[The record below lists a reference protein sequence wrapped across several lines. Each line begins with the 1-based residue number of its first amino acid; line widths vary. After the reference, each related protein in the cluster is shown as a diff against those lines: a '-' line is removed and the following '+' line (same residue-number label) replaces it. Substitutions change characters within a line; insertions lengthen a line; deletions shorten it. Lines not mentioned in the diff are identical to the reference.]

1 MKIDPPVEPVQHAE
15 VATEPPVT
23 PIASRTRPEE
33 TDSTADLSSW
43 ASPAF
48 FQRSRASFGPT
59 IDTRLDP
66 FAEDDGFV
74 PGKGRKR
81 PRFSMR
87 SSEWRVV
94 DEPASPGEKT
104 SSVDWTAELEDESLE
119 KPEVDEE
126 GTMEDI
132 NARREE
138 PKIEEP
144 LPEVEGLSGAT
155 PVEDI
160 TVPTDQPI
168 PEINFGVEQPVEPES
183 THAAEAALP
192 VSEKADA
199 YALHI
204 PMETPRLLPVPSP
217 GLPVPSP
224 LVSTPDSQQGYFA
237 SAAAATQ
244 TRAPTT
250 MTGLSQSTAIED
262 NVVFD
267 IQPEPSQAD
276 TAAAPVPEV
285 MNGDM
290 STNVSEFVT
299 ESDVPQKPAPTL
311 TAGAIE
317 PLSADNI
324 KSEEERLTGGD
335 HEGHFSATLTGT
347 SVEEEARIKDDASH
361 SEDIKMEEIEDQ
373 DVQQSSSDEQDEDDL
388 AEEEDN
394 EEHPQKDEES
404 DKDEKEEI
412 KSEEGEGEHDGQA
425 IGFQNAE
432 TYAGRI
438 TEAEGRGEGLDEA
451 ADDESDSAQSRTQ
464 SYSGPEEGHGH
475 YIEDQDEMYDEESEE
490 EEDEEESE
498 SEQGYENEK
507 EELVDSEIDSGE
519 ESDEQPHQAQ
529 PQAPSKSAQAEVIVL
544 DSDDED
550 EQPAPNAQMQMPIQ
564 PKEEQ
569 PEESVDNQELYDE
582 RPEEQDAEDWSSGE
596 EEEVDDEVMADGQSD
611 EEHYDYGDEYEE
623 EEQTGERVEDERV
636 EDERVEDERVEDEQE
651 DEEVEDGV
659 ASDEQEQ
666 GSLADEQEED
676 QEEVADTAIPEEKGA
691 THIDIDT
698 EEDLRTNIQDEAH
711 VTEDIAR
718 QSEHDIHERD
728 APTVQDLSGPAIDI
742 SSPQFDASAEDAVLN
757 ENRERV
763 DQPSEVSEHPPT
775 TEPYQGAD
783 PGLIYD
789 GHASPR
795 AAHEPLPLPP
805 DSLLDQPDRSQEAE
819 PSHQVSAN
827 QAVDEMPTTPQKDP
841 DVALQAQIELS
852 AKSDDVPVDMFGTP
866 EEEPR
871 FRSLS
876 MIHQQQLEINEHAAD
891 QNSHI
896 PAKLGEDELIQLQ
909 EGLRARDGVSEE
921 SETYTAYTEQDAVPD
936 RQYPG
941 LRSKLSYFAPLS
953 TLVDHFH
960 TLVDTISIVHDT
972 STIYQSAAGKK
983 DYTLELLLTDPSLA
997 GNTLTARL
1005 YRPYKEA
1012 LPSLS
1017 EGDAILLRNF
1027 TVKSS
1032 NHSMTLVSVDT
1043 SAWAVFSNNNPENNE
1058 AEISGP
1064 PVEYGPEELSHA
1076 TDLRQWY
1083 QEDGAAMVADNQLQA
1098 SLQIATGSREITP
1111 IDSVA
1116 TSDSGGLDSIGRDG
1130 RRDFSRSLRRGRK
1143 SHRRITIHELRD
1155 GRRYAEVGSPS
1166 DRESIHELRDGTVYA
1181 NL

>member
-1 MKIDPPVEPVQHAE
+1 MKIDPPVEPAQHAE
-15 VATEPPVT
+15 VTTEPPVT
-23 PIASRTRPEE
+23 PIAGRTRPEE
-33 TDSTADLSSW
+33 TDVTAGLSSW

-48 FQRSRASFGPT
+48 FQRSRASFGT
-59 IDTRLDP
+59 AVDTKLDP

-94 DEPASPGEKT
+94 DEPASPGEKA
-104 SSVDWTAELEDESLE
+104 SSLDWTAELEDESLE
-119 KPEVDEE
+119 QPEFDEK

-138 PKIEEP
+138 P
-144 LPEVEGLSGAT
+144 LPEPEGLSGAA

-168 PEINFGVEQPVEPES
+168 PEINFGIEQPVEPEA
-183 THAAEAALP
+183 TNAAEAALP

-199 YALHI
+199 NALHI
-204 PMETPRLLPVPSP
+204 PMDTPRLLPVPSP

-224 LVSTPDSQQGYFA
+224 LVSTPDSQQGYFG
-237 SAAAATQ
+237 SAAAAKQTQ
-244 TRAPTT
+244 APST
-250 MTGLSQSTAIED
+250 MTGLSQSTTMED
-262 NVVFD
+262 GVVSD

-276 TAAAPVPEV
+276 TTAAPAPEV
-285 MNGDM
+285 INGGL
-290 STNVSEFVT
+290 STKVSEFVT

-311 TAGAIE
+311 TTGAME
-317 PLSADNI
+317 SLPADNI
-324 KSEEERLTGGD
+324 KSEEERITGGD
-335 HEGHFSATLTGT
+335 HGDHFSATLTGT
-347 SVEEEARIKDDASH
+347 SVEEEARIKDDSSH

-388 AEEEDN
+388 AENQDN
-394 EEHPQKDEES
+394 EEDSQQDEES
-404 DKDEKEEI
+404 DEDEQEEI
-412 KSEEGEGEHDGQA
+412 KSEQEEGERDGQA

-432 TYAGRI
+432 TF
-438 TEAEGRGEGLDEA
+438 TEAKGTEEDPDEA
-451 ADDESDSAQSRTQ
+451 ADDESNSAQSRTEFH
-464 SYSGPEEGHGH
+464 SEPEEGHGH
-475 YIEDQDEMYDEESEE
+475 YIEDQYEMYDEE
-490 EEDEEESE
+490 EDEGEPG
-498 SEQGYENEK
+498 SEQGYENEQ
-507 EELVDSEIDSGE
+507 EEVVDSEIDSDE
-519 ESDEQPHQAQ
+519 ESDEQPYQAQ
-529 PQAPSKSAQAEVIVL
+529 AQAPSKGAQAEVIVL

-550 EQPAPNAQMQMPIQ
+550 GQPAPNAQTQMPIQ
-564 PKEEQ
+564 PKQEQ
-569 PEESVDNQELYDE
+569 PEESADDQELY
-582 RPEEQDAEDWSSGE
+582 EDWSSGE
-596 EEEVDDEVMADGQSD
+596 EEEAEDEVMADDQSN
-611 EEHYDYGDEYEE
+611 EEHDDYDGDEYEE
-623 EEQTGERVEDERV
+623 EEQTGEG
-636 EDERVEDERVEDEQE
+636 VEDEQAE
-651 DEEVEDGV
+651 NDQVEDGM

-676 QEEVADTAIPEEKGA
+676 EEEDAGTAIPEEHGT
-691 THIDIDT
+691 THIGT
-698 EEDLRTNIQDEAH
+698 EEDLHTNIQDGAH
-711 VTEDIAR
+711 VTEDTAR
-718 QSEHDIHERD
+718 HFEHDIHERD
-728 APTVQDLSGPAIDI
+728 APTAQDLSGPAIDI
-742 SSPQFDASAEDAVLN
+742 SSPQIDARAEDAVLD

-763 DQPSEVSEHPPT
+763 DKPSEVLEHLPT

-783 PGLIYD
+783 PGLICD

-795 AAHEPLPLPP
+795 VAHEPLSLPP
-805 DSLLDQPDRSQEAE
+805 DSLLDQQAAVTPDQSQGAE
-819 PSHQVSAN
+819 PSHQISAN
-827 QAVDEMPTTPQKDP
+827 QVVDEVPVTPPKDS

-852 AKSDDVPVDMFGTP
+852 VKSDNAPVDMFGTP

-871 FRSLS
+871 SRSLS
-876 MIHQQQLEINEHAAD
+876 IIHQEQFEMNEHAD
-891 QNSHI
+891 NQNSHI
-896 PAKLGEDELIQLQ
+896 TAKLGEDELIQLQ

-921 SETYTAYTEQDAVPD
+921 SETYTEQDAIPD

-972 STIYQSAAGKK
+972 SSIYQTATGKK
-983 DYTLELLLTDPSLA
+983 DYTLELLLTDPSLV

-1005 YRPYKEA
+1005 YRPYREA

-1017 EGDAILLRNF
+1017 EGDTILLRNF

-1043 SAWAVFSNNNPENNE
+1043 SAWAVFSDNNNNE
-1058 AEISGP
+1058 VEIPGP
-1064 PVEYGPEELSHA
+1064 PVEYGTEELSHA

-1130 RRDFSRSLRRGRK
+1130 RRDFSRSLRRSRK

>member
-33 TDSTADLSSW
+33 TDLTAGLSSW

-94 DEPASPGEKT
+94 DEPASPVEKT

-168 PEINFGVEQPVEPES
+168 PEINFGVERPVEPEP
-183 THAAEAALP
+183 THAEAALP
-192 VSEKADA
+192 ISEKGDA
-199 YALHI
+199 NTLHI

-317 PLSADNI
+317 PLPANNI
-324 KSEEERLTGGD
+324 KSEEERVTGGD
-335 HEGHFSATLTGT
+335 HEDHFPATLTGT
-347 SVEEEARIKDDASH
+347 SLEEEVRIKDDASH

-373 DVQQSSSDEQDEDDL
+373 NAQQSSSDEQDEDDL
-388 AEEEDN
+388 AEDN
-394 EEHPQKDEES
+394 EEDPQKDEES
-404 DKDEKEEI
+404 DEDEKEKI
-412 KSEEGEGEHDGQA
+412 KSEEGEGERDGQA
-425 IGFQNAE
+425 IYAE
-432 TYAGRI
+432 TYAERI
-438 TEAEGRGEGLDEA
+438 TEAEGTEGGPDKT
-451 ADDESDSAQSRTQ
+451 ADDESDSGQSRTE
-464 SYSGPEEGHGH
+464 SHIEPEEGHGH
-475 YIEDQDEMYDEESEE
+475 YIEDQDEMYDEEESEE

-507 EELVDSEIDSGE
+507 EELVDSEMDSDE
-519 ESDEQPHQAQ
+519 ESDEQPHQGQA
-529 PQAPSKSAQAEVIVL
+529 QAPSKGAQAEVIVL

-569 PEESVDNQELYDE
+569 PEESADNQELYDE
-582 RPEEQDAEDWSSGE
+582 HPEEQDAEDWSSGE
-596 EEEVDDEVMADGQSD
+596 EEEVEDEVMADDQSD
-611 EEHYDYGDEYEE
+611 EEHDDYEDEYEE
-623 EEQTGERVEDERV
+623 EEQTGERVEDE
-636 EDERVEDERVEDEQE
+636 QE
-651 DEEVEDGV
+651 DKEVEDGV

-666 GSLADEQEED
+666 GSPADEQEED
-676 QEEVADTAIPEEKGA
+676 QEEVADTANPEEQGA

-711 VTEDIAR
+711 VMEDIAR

-728 APTVQDLSGPAIDI
+728 APTVEDLSGPAIDI

-819 PSHQVSAN
+819 PSRQISPNQV
-827 QAVDEMPTTPQKDP
+827 VDEMPITPQKDP

-866 EEEPR
+866 EEQPR
-871 FRSLS
+871 SRSLS
-876 MIHQQQLEINEHAAD
+876 IIHQEQLEINEHAAD

-960 TLVDTISIVHDT
+960 ALVDTISIVHDT

-1043 SAWAVFSNNNPENNE
+1043 SAWAVFSNNNPENTE

-1116 TSDSGGLDSIGRDG
+1116 TSDSGGFDSIGRDG

>member
-1 MKIDPPVEPVQHAE
+1 MKIDPPVKPVQHEE
-15 VATEPPVT
+15 VSTEPPVT
-23 PIASRTRPEE
+23 PIAGRTRPEE
-33 TDSTADLSSW
+33 TDATAGLSSW

-48 FQRSRASFGPT
+48 FQRSRASFGVVV
-59 IDTRLDP
+59 DNP

-81 PRFSMR
+81 PKFSMR

-94 DEPASPGEKT
+94 DEPASPGEKA
-104 SSVDWTAELEDESLE
+104 SPVDWTAELEDESLE
-119 KPEVDEE
+119 QPELDED
-126 GTMEDI
+126 GTTEDTD
-132 NARREE
+132 ARREE
-138 PKIEEP
+138 PRTEER
-144 LPEVEGLSGAT
+144 LPEVEGLSGVT
-155 PVEDI
+155 PVENI
-160 TVPTDQPI
+160 TLPTDQPI
-168 PEINFGVEQPVEPES
+168 PEINFGIEPPAEPEP
-183 THAAEAALP
+183 TNAEAALP
-192 VSEKADA
+192 VSDKADA
-199 YALHI
+199 KALHI
-204 PMETPRLLPVPSP
+204 PMETPRLLPVSSP

-244 TRAPTT
+244 TQAPAT
-250 MTGLSQSTAIED
+250 MSGLSQSTAIED
-262 NVVFD
+262 NVVSG
-267 IQPEPSQAD
+267 IQPEPSQPD
-276 TAAAPVPEV
+276 TVAALVPEV
-285 MNGDM
+285 VNGDI
-290 STNVSEFVT
+290 STKVSEFVT
-299 ESDVPQKPAPTL
+299 ESDVPQKPAPNL
-311 TAGAIE
+311 TAEAIE
-317 PLSADNI
+317 PLPADNI
-324 KSEEERLTGGD
+324 KSEERIVGDD
-335 HEGHFSATLTGT
+335 HENHFSATLLGT

-361 SEDIKMEEIEDQ
+361 LEDIKMEEIEDQ
-373 DVQQSSSDEQDEDDL
+373 DVQQSSSDEQNEDDFAEDEDH
-388 AEEEDN
+388 EEDS
-394 EEHPQKDEES
+394 QQDEEP
-404 DKDEKEEI
+404 DEDEQEEI
-412 KSEEGEGEHDGQA
+412 KSQEGKGERGGHA

-432 TYAGRI
+432 KYA
-438 TEAEGRGEGLDEA
+438 EEGIEEGLDEF
-451 ADDESDSAQSRTQ
+451 ADDDSDSAQSRTE
-464 SYSGPEEGHGH
+464 SFSEPEEGHGH
-475 YIEDQDEMYDEESEE
+475 YIDDQGEMYDEEEGEKEE
-490 EEDEEESE
+490 EEAAESE
-498 SEQGYENEK
+498 NGYGNEQ
-507 EELVDSEIDSGE
+507 EEVVDSEIDSDE
-519 ESDEQPHQAQ
+519 ENEEQPYQAQ
-529 PQAPSKSAQAEVIVL
+529 PQAPSEPAQAEVIVL

-550 EQPAPNAQMQMPIQ
+550 EQPAPNAQTQMPIQ
-564 PKEEQ
+564 PKQEQ
-569 PEESVDNQELYDE
+569 HEESADDQELHDE
-582 RPEEQDAEDWSSGE
+582 HSEEEDAEDWSSGE
-596 EEEVDDEVMADGQSD
+596 EEEVEDEVMEDGQSD
-611 EEHYDYGDEYEE
+611 EEQHYDEDKYEE
-623 EEQTGERVEDERV
+623 EVPGERVKDEQAD
-636 EDERVEDERVEDEQE
+636 DEQAEDEQME
-651 DEEVEDGV
+651 DEQVKDGI

-676 QEEVADTAIPEEKGA
+676 ADTTIPEEHGIT
-691 THIDIDT
+691 THIDT

-718 QSEHDIHERD
+718 HSEHDIYERN
-728 APTVQDLSGPAIDI
+728 APTAQDLSGPAIDV
-742 SSPQFDASAEDAVLN
+742 SLPQFDVSAKDAVSN

-763 DQPSEVSEHPPT
+763 DQSIEVLEQLPA
-775 TEPYQGAD
+775 TEPYEGAD

-795 AAHEPLPLPP
+795 VAHGRLPLPP

-819 PSHQVSAN
+819 PSHQVSSD
-827 QAVDEMPTTPQKDP
+827 QVVDEIPVTPTKDSN
-841 DVALQAQIELS
+841 VTLQAQTELS
-852 AKSDDVPVDMFGTP
+852 AKSDAVPVDMFGTP

-871 FRSLS
+871 SRSLS
-876 MIHQQQLEINEHAAD
+876 IIHQDQLEINEHAAD

-896 PAKLGEDELIQLQ
+896 PAKLGEEELIQLQ

-960 TLVDTISIVHDT
+960 ALVDTISIVHDT
-972 STIYQSAAGKK
+972 SSIYQTATGKK
-983 DYTLELLLTDPSLA
+983 DYTLELLLTDPSLS

-1005 YRPYKEA
+1005 FRPYKEA
-1012 LPSLS
+1012 LPALS

-1043 SAWAVFSNNNPENNE
+1043 SAWAVFSDKNNE

-1064 PVEYGPEELSHA
+1064 PVEYGTEELSHA

-1083 QEDGAAMVADNQLQA
+1083 QEGGAAMVADNQLQA

-1111 IDSVA
+1111 IESVA
-1116 TSDSGGLDSIGRDG
+1116 TSDSGGFDSIGRDG
-1130 RRDFSRSLRRGRK
+1130 RRSLRRSRK

>member
-1 MKIDPPVEPVQHAE
+1 MKIDPPVEPAQHAE
-15 VATEPPVT
+15 VTTEPPVT
-23 PIASRTRPEE
+23 PIAGRTRPEE
-33 TDSTADLSSW
+33 TDATAGLSSW

-48 FQRSRASFGPT
+48 FQRSRASFGT
-59 IDTRLDP
+59 VVDTRLDP

-87 SSEWRVV
+87 SSEWRLV
-94 DEPASPGEKT
+94 DEPPSPGEKA
-104 SSVDWTAELEDESLE
+104 SSVDWAAELEDESLE
-119 KPEVDEE
+119 QPEFDEK
-126 GTMEDI
+126 GPMENT

-138 PKIEEP
+138 PRIEEP
-144 LPEVEGLSGAT
+144 LPEVEGLSGAA
-155 PVEDI
+155 PVI
-160 TVPTDQPI
+160 TLPTDQPI
-168 PEINFGVEQPVEPES
+168 PEINFGIEQPVNPEA
-183 THAAEAALP
+183 TNAAEAVLP

-199 YALHI
+199 NALHM
-204 PMETPRLLPVPSP
+204 PMDTPRLLPVPSP

-244 TRAPTT
+244 TQAPST
-250 MTGLSQSTAIED
+250 MTGLSQSTTIED
-262 NVVFD
+262 NVVSD
-267 IQPEPSQAD
+267 IQPEPWQAG
-276 TAAAPVPEV
+276 TAATPAPEV
-285 MNGDM
+285 INGNM
-290 STNVSEFVT
+290 STKVSEFVT

-311 TAGAIE
+311 TAGAME
-317 PLSADNI
+317 SLPADNI
-324 KSEEERLTGGD
+324 KSEEERITGGD
-335 HEGHFSATLTGT
+335 HGDYFSATLTGN

-373 DVQQSSSDEQDEDDL
+373 DVQQSSSDEQGEDDL
-388 AEEEDN
+388 AENEDN
-394 EEHPQKDEES
+394 EEDSQQDEES
-404 DKDEKEEI
+404 DEDEQEEI
-412 KSEEGEGEHDGQA
+412 KSEQGEGERDGQA

-432 TYAGRI
+432 KI
-438 TEAEGRGEGLDEA
+438 TEAKGTEEDPDEA
-451 ADDESDSAQSRTQ
+451 ADDESDSAQSRTE
-464 SYSGPEEGHGH
+464 SHSEPEEGHGH
-475 YIEDQDEMYDEESEE
+475 YIEDQDEMYNE
-490 EEDEEESE
+490 EEDEEEPE
-498 SEQGYENEK
+498 SEQGYENEQ
-507 EELVDSEIDSGE
+507 EEAVDSEIASDE
-519 ESDEQPHQAQ
+519 ESDEQPYQAQ
-529 PQAPSKSAQAEVIVL
+529 PQAPSKGAQAEVIVL

-550 EQPAPNAQMQMPIQ
+550 EQPAPNSQTQIPIQ
-564 PKEEQ
+564 PKQEQ
-569 PEESVDNQELYDE
+569 PEESADDQELY
-582 RPEEQDAEDWSSGE
+582 EDWSSGE
-596 EEEVDDEVMADGQSD
+596 EKEAEDEVMADGQSN
-611 EEHYDYGDEYEE
+611 EEHDDYGDEYEK
-623 EEQTGERVEDERV
+623 EEQTGERVEDEQA
-636 EDERVEDERVEDEQE
+636 EDEQ
-651 DEEVEDGV
+651 VEDGV

-676 QEEVADTAIPEEKGA
+676 EEEDADTTIPEEHGTT
-691 THIDIDT
+691 THIGT

-711 VTEDIAR
+711 VTEDVAWPF
-718 QSEHDIHERD
+718 EHDIHERD
-728 APTVQDLSGPAIDI
+728 APTAQDLSGPAIDV
-742 SSPQFDASAEDAVLN
+742 STPQFDVSAEDAVLD
-757 ENRERV
+757 EKRERFY
-763 DQPSEVSEHPPT
+763 QPSEVLEHPPT
-775 TEPYQGAD
+775 TELYQGAD
-783 PGLIYD
+783 PALIYD
-789 GHASPR
+789 GQASPR
-795 AAHEPLPLPP
+795 VAHEPLLLPP
-805 DSLLDQPDRSQEAE
+805 DSLLDQQAVVTPDRAQEAE
-819 PSHQVSAN
+819 PSHQISAN
-827 QAVDEMPTTPQKDP
+827 HVVDEAPVTPPKDS

-852 AKSDDVPVDMFGTP
+852 VKSDDAPVDMFGTP

-871 FRSLS
+871 SRSLS
-876 MIHQQQLEINEHAAD
+876 IIHQEQLEINEHAGE

-909 EGLRARDGVSEE
+909 DGLRRRDGVSEE
-921 SETYTAYTEQDAVPD
+921 SETYAEQDAIPD

-960 TLVDTISIVHDT
+960 TLVDTISIVHNT
-972 STIYQSAAGKK
+972 SSIYQTATGKK

-1012 LPSLS
+1012 IPSLS

-1032 NHSMTLVSVDT
+1032 NHSMTLVSVNT
-1043 SAWAVFSNNNPENNE
+1043 SAWAVFSDNNNE
-1058 AEISGP
+1058 AAISGP
-1064 PVEYGPEELSHA
+1064 PVEYGTEELSHA

-1083 QEDGAAMVADNQLQA
+1083 QEDGAAMVADKQLQA

-1116 TSDSGGLDSIGRDG
+1116 TSDSGGFDSIGRDG
-1130 RRDFSRSLRRGRK
+1130 RRDFSRSLRRSRK